1 MTLGPAPDGAITFG
15 GMAQPRPKVFDY
27 AVELGADGTASIPGG
42 EGFLPPAG
50 WTADHLLLA
59 ALVRCTLDS
68 LAYHARRAG
77 SVTTAS
83 GSATGRVTKRTNDRY
98 GFVEIDCCI
107 DATLDPPIAD
117 TQALAAKAERDCFVG
132 SSLTVAPRYDW
143 RLA

>member
-1 MTLGPAPDGAITFG
+1 
-15 GMAQPRPKVFDY
+15 MAGPRPKVFDY

-42 EGFLPPAG
+42 GSFRPPSG

-77 SVTTAS
+77 SATTAS
-83 GSATGRVTKRTNDRY
+83 GSATGRVTKRAADGRY
-98 GFVEIDCCI
+98 GFVEIHCRI

-117 TQALAAKAERDCFVG
+117 TRALAASAERDCFVG
-132 SSLTVAPRYDW
+132 TSLTVAPRYDW

>member
-1 MTLGPAPDGAITFG
+1 
-15 GMAQPRPKVFDY
+15 MAEPRPKVFDY
-27 AVELGADGTASIPGG
+27 AVEFGTDGTASIPGG
-42 EGFLPPAG
+42 RSFQPPAG

-83 GSATGRVTKRTNDRY
+83 GSATGRVTKRTDDRY
-98 GFVEIDCCI
+98 GFVEIDCRI